1 MKNRQKH
8 PIANLLK
15 HQDREKILKN
25 KENILNHLDE
35 EISDYSNNL
44 GDMEKTIA
52 SKNATKH
59 LNIEDPAADD
69 QDTIDLAA
77 EIPDTDKQSVKDT
90 DNIYLAS
97 EHPDTENLAAD
108 DQDAEEPYAG
118 GPGGAIPDATGTKDS
133 GQDKDSGISAGIKDQ
148 KPKDEIDD
156 KILVAKS
163 QQGDKAA
170 FEKLVRLYSKYV
182 YTNAFFILRDS
193 HDAEDVSQEVFVKV
207 FLSIKNFRGLSS
219 FKTWLRKLTINTCI
233 DKLRIKSKTIN
244 RKISLETLEEGYE
257 VVFTD
262 LNHNIERDFF
272 SRETVK
278 EVLSIIVNLE
288 ESYRVPLILRD
299 LQDYS
304 YREISILVKK
314 PIGTVKTNIHR
325 ARKIIKD
332 KMKYEKEKKR

>member
-1 MKNRQKH
+1 LEKKGIAKNH
-8 PIANLLK
+8 S
-15 HQDREKILKN
+15 DEKILDYADNPDYPKKSIASAN
-25 KENILNHLDE
+25 PVNHLNLKNPGNDGPATE
-35 EISDYSNNL
+35 SRTIKKPDGENPDVIDSKYS
-44 GDMEKTIA
+44 GKDKESEKI
-52 SKNATKH
+52 
-59 LNIEDPAADD
+59 
-69 QDTIDLAA
+69 
-77 EIPDTDKQSVKDT
+77 
-90 DNIYLAS
+90 
-97 EHPDTENLAAD
+97 
-108 DQDAEEPYAG
+108 
-118 GPGGAIPDATGTKDS
+118 GT
-133 GQDKDSGISAGIKDQ
+133 KDQ
-148 KPKDEIDD
+148 KPKNEIDD
-156 KILVAKS
+156 KMLVVKS

-244 RKISLETLEEGYE
+244 KKISLETLEEGYE

-262 LNHNIERDFF
+262 LNHNTEKDFF
-272 SRETVK
+272 SKETVK
-278 EVLSIIVNLE
+278 EVLNIIVNLE

-314 PIGTVKTNIHR
+314 PIGTIKTNIHR

-332 KMKYEKEKKR
+332 KMKYEKEKKV

>member
-1 MKNRQKH
+1 MVK
-8 PIANLLK
+8 LLK
-15 HQDREKILKN
+15 HQGRKKILKN
-25 KENILNHLDE
+25 KDSILNRLNE
-35 EISDYSNNL
+35 EITDNTINPE
-44 GDMEKTIA
+44 DMEKTIA
-52 SKNATKH
+52 SGNPAKY
-59 LNIEDPAADD
+59 LNIEDLASDD
-69 QDTIDLAA
+69 QDTKNLAA
-77 EIPDTDKQSVKDT
+77 EITDTGKQQVEDPDNLYQA
-90 DNIYLAS
+90 NG
-97 EHPDTENLAAD
+97 HPDTEDPSIEDLSAVD
-108 DQDAEEPYAG
+108 LEEEEPYNTG
-118 GPGGAIPDATGTKDS
+118 SGEAIPASKISKDS
-133 GQDKDSGISAGIKDQ
+133 GQEKDSDISGIKDQ
-148 KPKDEIDD
+148 KTKNEIDD
-156 KILVAKS
+156 RILVAKS

-244 RKISLETLEEGYE
+244 KKISLETLEEGYE

-278 EVLSIIVNLE
+278 EVLSIIVNLD

-304 YREISILVKK
+304 YREISILIKK

>member
-1 MKNRQKH
+1 
-8 PIANLLK
+8 
-15 HQDREKILKN
+15 LKN
-25 KENILNHLDE
+25 SDSILNRLNE
-35 EISDYSNNL
+35 EIPDNTIIPE
-44 GDMEKTIA
+44 DMEKTIVSENPA
-52 SKNATKH
+52 KY
-59 LNIEDPAADD
+59 LNIKDLAADD
-69 QDTIDLAA
+69 PDIKNLAA
-77 EIPDTDKQSVKDT
+77 EIPDT
-90 DNIYLAS
+90 NR
-97 EHPDTENLAAD
+97 
-108 DQDAEEPYAG
+108 QDAEGPDNLYRENKHPDSEDLSIEGLATEELEVEEPYTIKPVKESANS
-118 GPGGAIPDATGTKDS
+118 TGCKDS
-133 GQDKDSGISAGIKDQ
+133 GQEKDSDTAGVEDQ
-148 KPKDEIDD
+148 KPKNEIDD
-156 KILVAKS
+156 RILVAKS

-233 DKLRIKSKTIN
+233 DKLRIKAKTIN
-244 RKISLETLEEGYE
+244 KKISLETLEEGYE

-272 SRETVK
+272 SKETVK

-304 YREISILVKK
+304 YREISILIKK

>member
-1 MKNRQKH
+1 MLQAAKT
-8 PIANLLK
+8 PA
-15 HQDREKILKN
+15 KI
-25 KENILNHLDE
+25 
-35 EISDYSNNL
+35 
-44 GDMEKTIA
+44 KTM
-52 SKNATKH
+52 
-59 LNIEDPAADD
+59 
-69 QDTIDLAA
+69 
-77 EIPDTDKQSVKDT
+77 DKT
-90 DNIYLAS
+90 
-97 EHPDTENLAAD
+97 
-108 DQDAEEPYAG
+108 
-118 GPGGAIPDATGTKDS
+118 
-133 GQDKDSGISAGIKDQ
+133 GIKDQ
-148 KPKDEIDD
+148 KPKNEIDD

-278 EVLSIIVNLE
+278 EVLNIIVNLE

-304 YREISILVKK
+304 YREISILIKK

-332 KMKYEKEKKR
+332 KMKYEKEKKG

>member
-1 MKNRQKH
+1 LKNR
-8 PIANLLK
+8 
-15 HQDREKILKN
+15 DS
-25 KENILNHLDE
+25 ILNRLNEGIPDHAINPD
-35 EISDYSNNL
+35 
-44 GDMEKTIA
+44 DMEKTIA
-52 SKNATKH
+52 SGNPANH
-59 LNIEDPAADD
+59 LNIEDLTADY
-69 QDTIDLAA
+69 QGT
-77 EIPDTDKQSVKDT
+77 K
-90 DNIYLAS
+90 
-97 EHPDTENLAAD
+97 NLAAGITDTGKQDEEDPDNLYQANEHRETEDPSIEDLSAD
-108 DQDAEEPYAG
+108 DLEEEEEEPYNM
-118 GPGGAIPDATGTKDS
+118 GPGEAISASTASKDS
-133 GQDKDSGISAGIKDQ
+133 GKEKESDISGIKDQ
-148 KPKDEIDD
+148 KPKNEIDD
-156 KILVAKS
+156 RILVAKS

-244 RKISLETLEEGYE
+244 KKISLETLEEGYE

-272 SRETVK
+272 SKETVK
-278 EVLSIIVNLE
+278 EVLSIIVNLD

-304 YREISILVKK
+304 YREISILIKK

-332 KMKYEKEKKR
+332 KMKYEKEKIR

>member
-1 MKNRQKH
+1 M
-8 PIANLLK
+8 ANLLK
-15 HQDREKILKN
+15 RQVREKILKN
-25 KENILNHLDE
+25 KDSIINHLDE
-35 EISDYSNNL
+35 EISDYPNNT
-44 GDMEKTIA
+44 GNMEKTVA
-52 SKNATKH
+52 SKNTAKP
-59 LNIEDPAADD
+59 LNIEELAADDLDTKDLAAEHPDIDGQSAKYPDDTNLAAEHPDTEDPAIVDPAADD
-69 QDTIDLAA
+69 
-77 EIPDTDKQSVKDT
+77 P
-90 DNIYLAS
+90 N
-97 EHPDTENLAAD
+97 
-108 DQDAEEPYAG
+108 AEELYTEG
-118 GPGGAIPDATGTKDS
+118 SGGAIPDVTGSKDS
-133 GQDKDSGISAGIKDQ
+133 GQDKDSGISSGIKDQ
-148 KPKDEIDD
+148 KPKNEIDD

-278 EVLSIIVNLE
+278 EVLGIIVNLE

-304 YREISILVKK
+304 YREISILIKK

-325 ARKIIKD
+325 ARKIIKE